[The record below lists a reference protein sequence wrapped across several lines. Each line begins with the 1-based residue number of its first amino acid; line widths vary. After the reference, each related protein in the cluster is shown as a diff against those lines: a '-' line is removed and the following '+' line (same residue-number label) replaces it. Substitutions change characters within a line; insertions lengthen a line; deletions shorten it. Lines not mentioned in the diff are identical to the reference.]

1 MKPSKGDIEKMNG
14 LKAQV
19 IQNESNI
26 QELKGA
32 CEPIQSAIETCQNQI
47 LEAGGTRFK
56 TQRSKVNDLKDQ
68 IKLQEK
74 RSAKL
79 VAQKSSLEKQI
90 SGNVPIANDEI
101 SLLENDLKGIEGEI
115 EKITIEAFKVKQEHE
130 NVLGLSQDLKENIV
144 QLKKEQ
150 EVIGKELNKFRKRE
164 FELKGQ
170 FEKDFQEIQELKL
183 KISNLSQSLKK
194 LEINSIKIDGEVEAE
209 IPIFSPQ
216 ELKEM
221 RNFSAL
227 EQAIKNLETEISEM
241 RPNLKVIQEYRERE
255 KNFKHQKEEFD
266 ELERRRDENR
276 FNYENLRKL
285 RHEEFMNGFRQI
297 SLRLKE
303 LYQLITMGGNAELEL
318 VDSLDPFTEGILFS
332 VMPPKKSWK
341 NISNLSGGEKTLS
354 SLALV
359 FALHTFKP
367 TPIYVMDEID
377 AALDFRN
384 VSIVANYLK
393 ERTKD
398 AQFIVISLR
407 NNMFELADRLV
418 GIYKTNQKTKSVTI
432 DPKTFCIKSQ

>member
-1 MKPSKGDIEKMNG
+1 MNG

-19 IQNESNI
+19 IQNETNI
-26 QELKGA
+26 QELKLS
-32 CEPIQSAIETCQNQI
+32 CESIKSLIENCQNQI

-56 TQRSKVNDLKDQ
+56 AQRSKVNDLKEQ

-74 RSAKL
+74 RKTKL
-79 VAQKSSLEKQI
+79 SIQKTSLEKQI
-90 SGNVPIANDEI
+90 SIENFGNFEGNGNGNEI
-101 SLLENDLKGIEGEI
+101 SNELTEI
-115 EKITIEAFKVKQEHE
+115 EIKIEKLTLEAFKFKEE
-130 NVLGLSQDLKENIV
+130 NENLIKISEDLNENIEL
-144 QLKKEQ
+144 LKMGQ
-150 EVIGKELNKFRKRE
+150 EVILKELSKFRKKE
-164 FELKGQ
+164 FEFKN
-170 FEKDFQEIQELKL
+170 EIETILTEIEELKRRNL
-183 KISNLSQSLKK
+183 NYKILLKK
-194 LEINSIKIDGEVEAE
+194 LEINSIKIEGEIEDE
-209 IPIFSPQ
+209 IPMFSFE
-216 ELKEM
+216 ELRDKSGT
-221 RNFSAL
+221 NFTSNHHLEQDIKAL
-227 EQAIKNLETEISEM
+227 ESELMEM

-255 KNFKHQKEEFD
+255 LIYKNLKEE
-266 ELERRRDENR
+266 LEEIEGKRDENR
-276 FNYENLRKL
+276 VNYENLRKL
-285 RHEEFMNGFRQI
+285 RYQEFMAGFRQI

-359 FALHTFKP
+359 FALHSFKP

-393 ERTKD
+393 DRTKD

-407 NNMFELADRLV
+407 NNMFDLADRLV
-418 GIYKTNQKTKSVTI
+418 GIYKTDQRTKSVTI
-432 DPKTFCIKSQ
+432 DPKTFSIKSK